1 MIHPLAEDYVK
12 LKDAE
17 IESRLQ
23 DLSKKYFQSNNPSV
37 KQQIAIFIDIYK
49 VELSSRRAKAMEQL
63 YQKRD
68 KDLDSLI
75 KVS

>member
-1 MIHPLAEDYVK
+1 MIHPLAEDYSK
-12 LKDAE
+12 LKDNE

-23 DLSKKYFQSNNPSV
+23 DLSKKYFQSNNPAV

-49 VELSSRRAKAMEQL
+49 TELSSRRAKAMEQL

-68 KDLDSLI
+68 KDLDSLV

>member
-1 MIHPLAEDYVK
+1 MIHPLAEDYSK
-12 LKDAE
+12 LKDTE

-23 DLSKKYFQSNNPSV
+23 DLSRKYFMANNPAV

-49 VELSSRRAKAMEQL
+49 NELTTRRAKQIEQV

-68 KDLDSLI
+68 KDLDKLI
-75 KVS
+75 NVK